1 MDSLKDCQK
10 EIMEQDAI
18 LKDIEWQYEVRLQQ
32 FQYLQREKKELF
44 DEFHQTVYELHQKTG
59 LRNLVLEKKLE
70 TIQEGLET
78 KDAQI
83 NQLLAAAKI
92 DPKTLGVIKS
102 TLEEVEN
109 LKNEAI
115 KEIQA
120 ELKKIR
126 EAHSNMVKT
135 YEGKLSEFGIPVEEL
150 GFDPLVPANI

>member
-1 MDSLKDCQK
+1 MNALGETQSQ
-10 EIMEQDAI
+10 IMERDSV

-32 FQYLQREKKELF
+32 FQYLEKEKEELYQDF
-44 DEFHQTVYELHQKTG
+44 DRTVYELQQKTG
-59 LRNLVLEKKLE
+59 LRNLILERKFE
-70 TIQEGLET
+70 TIQESAET

-83 NQLLAAAKI
+83 NQLLAASKI
-92 DPKTLGVIKS
+92 DPKAFGIIQN
-102 TLEEVEN
+102 TLEQVEN

-115 KEIQA
+115 KEIQS

-150 GFDPLVPANI
+150 GFDPLVPANV

>member
-1 MDSLKDCQK
+1 
-10 EIMEQDAI
+10 
-18 LKDIEWQYEVRLQQ
+18 
-32 FQYLQREKKELF
+32 
-44 DEFHQTVYELHQKTG
+44 
-59 LRNLVLEKKLE
+59 VLEKKLE

>member
-1 MDSLKDCQK
+1 
-10 EIMEQDAI
+10 
-18 LKDIEWQYEVRLQQ
+18 
-32 FQYLQREKKELF
+32 
-44 DEFHQTVYELHQKTG
+44 VYELHQRTG
-59 LRNLVLEKKLE
+59 VRNLLLERKFE
-70 TIQEGLET
+70 TIQEAAET

-83 NQLLAAAKI
+83 NQLLAASKI
-92 DPKTLGVIKS
+92 DPKAFGVIQN
-102 TLEEVEN
+102 TLEQVEN

>member
-1 MDSLKDCQK
+1 M
-10 EIMEQDAI
+10 
-18 LKDIEWQYEVRLQQ
+18 
-32 FQYLQREKKELF
+32 
-44 DEFHQTVYELHQKTG
+44 
-59 LRNLVLEKKLE
+59 
-70 TIQEGLET
+70 
-78 KDAQI
+78 
-83 NQLLAAAKI
+83 LAASKI

-115 KEIQA
+115 KEIQS